1 MGREKEKEW
10 NKIDKVS
17 KAEKKR
23 DKKKLKEKAE
33 DQGGLLVPGGVTMG
47 GIPSKFFMLTI
58 FVSVTSLSL
67 SL

>member
-10 NKIDKVS
+10 NKIEKVS

-23 DKKKLKEKAE
+23 DKKKLKEQTE

-47 GIPSKFFMLTI
+47 GIPSKFFMLT
-58 FVSVTSLSL
+58 FLLYHLSL